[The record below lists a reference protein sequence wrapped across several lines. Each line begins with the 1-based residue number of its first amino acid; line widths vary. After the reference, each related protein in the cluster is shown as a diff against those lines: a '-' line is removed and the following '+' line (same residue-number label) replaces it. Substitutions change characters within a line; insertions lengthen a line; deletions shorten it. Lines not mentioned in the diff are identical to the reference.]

1 MSPLPTKDRLLD
13 SAEQLFA
20 DRGHAETSL
29 RELTQAAG
37 CNLAAVSYHFG
48 SKEALVHAV
57 IARRFQPIN
66 EQRIAL
72 LDALE
77 AEGEPRLEEL
87 LRAFVE
93 PVLRP
98 EGQHPSEVT
107 RVCKLLMQVAT
118 MNDEL
123 AAEYKQ
129 LFQTTC
135 QRFVPAFCRAL
146 PDIEAR
152 TVFWR
157 ITFMVA
163 VVAMSFSERDRME
176 FISGGSGSGHDAD
189 EGLEQMIAFLA
200 GGLRAE
206 APGGA
211 R

>member
-1 MSPLPTKDRLLD
+1 MSSPPTKDRLLD

-20 DRGHAETSL
+20 ERGHAETSL

-72 LDALE
+72 LDELE
-77 AEGEPRLEEL
+77 AAGEPGLEEL

-98 EGQHPSEVT
+98 KDQDQVEVT

-118 MNDEL
+118 MNEEL
-123 AAEYKQ
+123 ACEYKQ

-146 PDIEAR
+146 PGVEPR

-163 VVAMSFSERDRME
+163 VVAMSFSERDRLD
-176 FISGGSGSGHDAD
+176 FISGGAGSSHDQD
-189 EGLEQMIAFLA
+189 EGLEHMLAFLA

-206 APGGA
+206 APGGV